1 MYDRRLFG
9 DRSMSFKSGEIN
21 DIKVIHLIKN
31 EDTRGWLIELFRKD
45 LIDEQI
51 LPEMS
56 YISLTFPG
64 IIRGPHE
71 HLEQTDYF
79 CFLSS
84 SFNLLLWDNRKE
96 SATYNNKMNLIIG
109 ENDPKIVIVPPGIAH
124 AYKNIGDVPG
134 LVINLPNK
142 LYAGW
147 GKKEKV
153 DEIRYENDPESPYM
167 VE

>member
-1 MYDRRLFG
+1 
-9 DRSMSFKSGEIN
+9 MSFKSSEIN
-21 DIKVIHLIKN
+21 DIIVTDLIKN
-31 EDTRGWLIELFRKD
+31 EDKRGWLIELFRKD
-45 LIDEQI
+45 QIDEKI

-84 SFNLLLWDNRKE
+84 TFKLMLWDNRKE
-96 SATYNNKMNLIIG
+96 SATYKHKMSLIIG
-109 ENDPKIVIVPPGIAH
+109 ENNPRIVIVPPQIVH

-153 DEIRYENDPESPYM
+153 DEIRYENNPESSYK
-167 VE
+167 VD

>member
-1 MYDRRLFG
+1 
-9 DRSMSFKSGEIN
+9 MSFRSGEIN
-21 DIKVIHLIKN
+21 DIKVIDLIKN
-31 EDTRGWLIELFRKD
+31 EDKRGWLIELFRKD

-64 IIRGPHE
+64 IMRGPHE
-71 HLEQTDYF
+71 HMEQTDYF

-84 SFNLLLWDNRKE
+84 TFKLMLWDNRKE
-96 SATYNNKMNLIIG
+96 SATYKNKMSLITG
-109 ENDPKIVIVPPGIAH
+109 ENDPKIVIVPPGIVH

-153 DEIRYENDPESPYM
+153 DEIRYENDHESPYN